1 MPIVILQLLIPT
13 LLLFSRTP
21 VRIILLV
28 VYAAAM
34 VAAAFATAMVAAAF
48 ATAMVAAAFATAMVA
63 AALAVAIVAAA
74 APITCPNATMTVNNQ
89 CETKPNVEE

>member
-21 VRIILLV
+21 IRIILLV
-28 VYAAAM
+28 VYAAARI
-34 VAAAFATAMVAAAF
+34 VAAFATAI
-48 ATAMVAAAFATAMVA
+48 VA

-74 APITCPNATMTVNNQ
+74 APITCPNATMTVNNR
-89 CETKPNVEE
+89 CETKENVEE

>member
-21 VRIILLV
+21 VWIILLV
-28 VYAAAM
+28 VYAAARIA
-34 VAAAFATAMVAAAF
+34 VAFATARIVAAF
-48 ATAMVAAAFATAMVA
+48 AIAIVV
-63 AALAVAIVAAA
+63 AALAVASSLLLLPLPVQ
-74 APITCPNATMTVNNQ
+74 NATMTANNR

>member
-21 VRIILLV
+21 VWIILLV
-28 VYAAAM
+28 VYAAARI
-34 VAAAFATAMVAAAF
+34 AAAFATTRIAAAF
-48 ATAMVAAAFATAMVA
+48 STAMVA

-74 APITCPNATMTVNNQ
+74 APITCPNATMTVNNR